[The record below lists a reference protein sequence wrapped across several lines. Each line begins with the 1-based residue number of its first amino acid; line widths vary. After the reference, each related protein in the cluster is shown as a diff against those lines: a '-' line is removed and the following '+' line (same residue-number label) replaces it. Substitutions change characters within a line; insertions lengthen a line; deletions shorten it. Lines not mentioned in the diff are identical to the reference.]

1 MESQELK
8 DRIVRAI
15 KDSFK
20 AKEAILN
27 DKDTLSIVLVVSEE
41 GFQKDK
47 KLYCR
52 NGALRWLKNQ
62 RSFSIEMG

>member
-15 KDSFK
+15 RDSFK

-47 KLYCR
+47 K
-52 NGALRWLKNQ
+52 ALL
-62 RSFSIEMG
+62 